1 MFKDQNSNR
10 KNASCVSTC
19 RAFLKP
25 SFIWTVYI
33 WTSLYLN
40 SMYLNVPSAFF
51 LEICCWEQD
60 SPPRPQFSPSSSPH
74 PLSPSSKVVTC
85 TLKPIHPV
93 ALWTR
98 GLFLPQVCFITV
110 KCLKTPARD
119 LKDWEQDREVTG
131 RFDHLPIWLRTS
143 RFDHYPDLSTVQ
155 HLQPL
160 VSVDLTTA
168 PSGLDHRV
176 QKLPSSVMSH
186 SMFVVCKNET
196 TLFFKLIVT
205 KEICLMQRLVKPHVY
220 PLVRLPACGVCRDLF
235 RGIKSCS
242 PLNVKIRRRLFSDRV
257 FSASL

>member
-110 KCLKTPARD
+110 KCLKTPSRH
-119 LKDWEQDREVTG
+119 LKDWEQDSKSLVDSTIY
-131 RFDHLPIWLRTS
+131 RFDYARV
-143 RFDHYPDLSTVQ
+143 DHYPDLSTVQ

-168 PSGLDHRV
+168 PSGLDHRYRSYHPV
-176 QKLPSSVMSH
+176 WWNIQCSLYVKMKLHLKKKIM
-186 SMFVVCKNET
+186 
-196 TLFFKLIVT
+196 VT
-205 KEICLMQRLVKPHVY
+205 EGICLMQFEK
-220 PLVRLPACGVCRDLF
+220 AC
-235 RGIKSCS
+235 KTT
-242 PLNVKIRRRLFSDRV
+242 RV
-257 FSASL
+257 SVSQITRMWSL